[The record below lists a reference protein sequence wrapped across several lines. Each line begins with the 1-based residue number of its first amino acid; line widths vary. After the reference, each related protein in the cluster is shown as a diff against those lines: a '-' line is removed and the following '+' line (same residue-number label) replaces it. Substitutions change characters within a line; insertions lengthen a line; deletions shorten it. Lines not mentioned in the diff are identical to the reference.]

1 VNGLNPLNSDRERN
15 LGRIALSTHH
25 SPFTTHDF
33 QFLEM
38 TDQKQ
43 PVAYRHV
50 LYLLLSLVM
59 VAAPHAEHLPW
70 WIIALTVA
78 LFAWR
83 AYVGHARLAV
93 PNRWFVILIAIGSVI
108 GVFLTYRTIFG
119 REAGVALLV
128 IMLGLKLLESR
139 TLRDAMLL
147 TFLGYFLVVTN
158 FLYEQTIPTALYMIA
173 CTWVITATMLSL
185 HYAHAEPP
193 FRAQLRTAG
202 LLLAQSVP
210 LMLVLFLLFPRV
222 PGPLWGMPQDAF
234 TGVSGLSDTMTPGSL
249 SSLIL
254 SDAVAFR
261 VKFKSAIPRRNDLYW
276 RGPVMWDFDGRT
288 WRAPRFAYTSGKL
301 EFSGNPV
308 NYEVTLEPHSKRW
321 LFALD
326 LPAKVPPRAF
336 ISTDNQL
343 YSFRP
348 VSVRMR
354 YDMTSLLNPVFG
366 QDENPLALRRALHL
380 PEGSNPKAQELA
392 RTLRA
397 KHADDGAIVDE
408 VLSMFREQKFY
419 YTLTPP
425 LLGEHAVDEF
435 LFSTRN
441 GFCEHYASAFT
452 VLMRAAG
459 IPARVVTGY
468 QGGEINDFGNYLIV
482 RQSDAHAWTEV
493 WLQGKGWARVDPTS
507 AVSPARV
514 SSGISAVIPQGESL
528 PSLVRGGGEWLHQFR
543 LSWDFMANT
552 WNQWVLGYTP
562 ERQRWLL
569 ENFGMDNATWQKMA
583 AALFCLAG
591 VIVAIFTALALRQ
604 LKDRV
609 RDPVKIAYARF
620 CDKLRKKGLPR
631 DAAEGPADYARRL
644 ESLRPDLAP
653 AVTAITRLYVA
664 MRYGAESG
672 AAALAE
678 LQQRVRRFSA

>member
-1 VNGLNPLNSDRERN
+1 
-15 LGRIALSTHH
+15 
-25 SPFTTHDF
+25 
-33 QFLEM
+33 M

-43 PVAYRHV
+43 SIAFRHV

-59 VAAPHAEHLPW
+59 VAAPHTEHLPW
-70 WIIALTVA
+70 WIIALTAA

-83 AYVGHARLAV
+83 MHLGHARLAV
-93 PNRWFVILIAIGSVI
+93 PNRWFVVLIAIGSVI

-119 REAGVALLV
+119 REAGVALLA
-128 IMLGLKLLESR
+128 IMLGLKLLESS

-147 TFLGYFLVVTN
+147 TFLGFFLVITN
-158 FLYEQTIPTALYMIA
+158 FLYEQTIPTALYMIG
-173 CTWVITATMLSL
+173 CTWVLTATMLSL
-185 HYAHAEPP
+185 HYAQTEPP

-202 LLLAQSVP
+202 VMLAQSVP
-210 LMLVLFLLFPRV
+210 LMLAMFLLFPRV

-234 TGVSGLSDTMTPGSL
+234 TGVSGLSDSMAPGSL

-261 VKFKSAIPRRNDLYW
+261 VKFESTIPRRNNLYW

-288 WRAPRFAYTSGKL
+288 WRVPRFVYTAGKV
-301 EFSGNPV
+301 EFGGNPV

-336 ISTDNQL
+336 ISADNQI
-343 YSFRP
+343 YSLRP

-366 QDENPLALRRALHL
+366 KSESPITLRQALQL
-380 PEGSNPKAQELA
+380 PEGFNPRTREFA

-408 VLSMFREQKFY
+408 VLSMFRNEKFY

-441 GFCEHYASAFT
+441 GFCEHYSSAFT

-459 IPARVVTGY
+459 IPARIVTGY
-468 QGGEINDFGNYLIV
+468 QGGEINDFGSYLIV

-493 WLQGKGWARVDPTS
+493 WLKDKGWVRVDPTS

-514 SSGISAVIPQGESL
+514 NSGISAAIPRGESL
-528 PSLVRGGGEWLHQFR
+528 PSMVGGDGEWLRQLR

-569 ENFGMDNATWQKMA
+569 EGFGMDNATWQKMA
-583 AALFCLAG
+583 AVLFCLAG
-591 VIVAIFTALALRQ
+591 AITAIFTALALRK
-604 LKDRV
+604 LKDGI
-609 RDPVKIAYARF
+609 RDPVKIAYNKF
-620 CDKLRKKGLPR
+620 CDKLRRKGFPR
-631 DAAEGPADYARRL
+631 DPAEGPLHYASRL
-644 ESLRPDLAP
+644 EKLRPDLTSA
-653 AVTAITRLYVA
+653 AAAITRLYVA
-664 MRYGAESG
+664 LRYGAETS
-672 AAALAE
+672 AAALEE
-678 LQQRVRRFSA
+678 LKQRVRQFSA